1 MERKSNVKFD
11 RNGNCSSVDSILSL
25 SSMKIIFKKIFF
37 YVLIPR
43 TQRSNSQWRK
53 NPIKFLLVFIKEFL
67 LLLFFFLKYKI
78 HIWRNKGDQS
88 SWTLQ
93 LLSPINF
100 IDENIQE
107 NFLLRF
113 NTKNPFQDRILNGE
127 KIPPRPFFFFFEI
140 QNSTISNSNDRSSWT
155 RCSVRSK
162 SNCLRRVIRRG
173 GGRNRSTNNRNEI
186 FFANAPSSCDSP
198 RRDGLSRIKK
208 PSHVPVARGITLEFT
223 LEERFVSRWTRR
235 SRTIYRRTGFIGSK
249 FNGYLVPIPIQCAPW
264 SNEGFPLWWWE
275 NVLRILSTIS
285 NRGKEKSR
293 EEKGGSAINRISG
306 CKIDL
311 CAVSCVF
318 IRRVVTRG
326 FLSTFISRYINVSGR
341 NYTPSRAAH
350 SLIHSAI
357 IIALPPRPSIPA
369 FAPSQGKR
377 VLLIS

>member
-43 TQRSNSQWRK
+43 TQFDRILNGGKIRLNSSS
-53 NPIKFLLVFIKEFL
+53 FLSKSFFFF
-67 LLLFFFLKYKI
+67 FFFLKYKI
-78 HIWRNKGDQS
+78 HIWRNKGDRS

-127 KIPPRPFFFFFEI
+127 KIPPRPFFFFFFFEI

-285 NRGKEKSR
+285 ESPDAKSIYALSLAYSSVESSQEDFYR
-293 EEKGGSAINRISG
+293 LLSRDI
-306 CKIDL
+306 
-311 CAVSCVF
+311 
-318 IRRVVTRG
+318 
-326 FLSTFISRYINVSGR
+326 STFPDEITPHRGR
-341 NYTPSRAAH
+341 H
-350 SLIHSAI
+350 IH
-357 IIALPPRPSIPA
+357 
-369 FAPSQGKR
+369 
-377 VLLIS
+377 

>member
-78 HIWRNKGDQS
+78 HIWRNKGDRS

-127 KIPPRPFFFFFEI
+127 KIPPRPFFFFFFLRYKI
-140 QNSTISNSNDRSSWT
+140 QRYRIPMTEVLELVVPFD
-155 RCSVRSK
+155 
-162 SNCLRRVIRRG
+162 
-173 GGRNRSTNNRNEI
+173 RNRI
-186 FFANAPSSCDSP
+186 VF
-198 RRDGLSRIKK
+198 
-208 PSHVPVARGITLEFT
+208 
-223 LEERFVSRWTRR
+223 
-235 SRTIYRRTGFIGSK
+235 
-249 FNGYLVPIPIQCAPW
+249 
-264 SNEGFPLWWWE
+264 
-275 NVLRILSTIS
+275 
-285 NRGKEKSR
+285 
-293 EEKGGSAINRISG
+293 GG
-306 CKIDL
+306 
-311 CAVSCVF
+311 
-318 IRRVVTRG
+318 
-326 FLSTFISRYINVSGR
+326 
-341 NYTPSRAAH
+341 
-350 SLIHSAI
+350 
-357 IIALPPRPSIPA
+357 
-369 FAPSQGKR
+369 
-377 VLLIS
+377 